1 MKSKIQEYL
10 DAGHSLDCILD
21 TEIDPNLKCTC
32 GLDAALAEFERL
44 KALVHAARET
54 RKAQRTY
61 FDGGK
66 LSGDLVKAKQWEK
79 DLDKRLAGLW
89 AQTPAEGTTQ
99 ERLL

>member
-1 MKSKIQEYL
+1 MKSAIQEYMKAHKL
-10 DAGHSLDCILD
+10 SCATRSGSKICS
-21 TEIDPNLKCTC
+21 C

-44 KALVHAARET
+44 KALVYAARET
-54 RKAQRTY
+54 RKAQKTY

>member
-1 MKSKIQEYL
+1 MKSAIQEYMKAHKL
-10 DAGHSLDCILD
+10 SCATRSGSKICS
-21 TEIDPNLKCTC
+21 C

-54 RKAQRTY
+54 RKAQKTY

-99 ERLL
+99 ECLL

>member
-1 MKSKIQEYL
+1 MKSKIQEL
-10 DAGHSLDCILD
+10 
-21 TEIDPNLKCTC
+21 IDIVCAEGWTPEMQAMGQSAK
-32 GLDAALAEFERL
+32 AEFERM

-54 RKAQRTY
+54 RKAQKTY

>member
-1 MKSKIQEYL
+1 MRSKIQEL
-10 DAGHSLDCILD
+10 
-21 TEIDPNLKCTC
+21 IDIVCAEGWTPETQAMGESAK
-32 GLDAALAEFERL
+32 AEFERL

-54 RKAQRTY
+54 RKAQKTY

>member
-1 MKSKIQEYL
+1 MRSKIQEL
-10 DAGHSLDCILD
+10 
-21 TEIDPNLKCTC
+21 IDIVCAEGWTPEMQAM
-32 GLDAALAEFERL
+32 GESARAEFERM

-54 RKAQRTY
+54 RKAQKTY
-61 FDGGK
+61 FNGGK

-89 AQTPAEGTTQ
+89 AQTPAEDTTQ

>member
-1 MKSKIQEYL
+1 MKSAIQKL
-10 DAGHSLDCILD
+10 
-21 TEIDPNLKCTC
+21 IDIVCAEGWTPEMQSMGESAK
-32 GLDAALAEFERL
+32 AEFERL

-54 RKAQRTY
+54 REAQKTY
-61 FDGGK
+61 YNKGR
-66 LSGDLVKAKQWEK
+66 LQGDLVKAKQWEK